1 MKIITIIL
9 FLIISFSS
17 NSQSIVGTWKRIS
30 SVLEHTNGK
39 TDDMQKNL
47 LSSMP
52 CIGEIKYVFESNGKH
67 TMILSK
73 GCEGIPSTVATWKM
87 SGDTFSIAQKLGNE
101 VISTT
106 YELSFAA
113 NIMTMTHTYTAADK
127 APDMKR
133 IILKYQKI

>member
-1 MKIITIIL
+1 MKNLLIAIL
-9 FLIISFSS
+9 LFSFSTHA
-17 NSQSIVGTWKRIS
+17 QSVVGTWKRTS

-39 TDDMQKNL
+39 TDDMQKTL

-87 SGDTFSIAQKLGNE
+87 VGDTFSIAQKLGNE
-101 VISTT
+101 VISTI
-106 YELSFAA
+106 YELSFSG
-113 NIMTMTHTYTAADK
+113 NVMTMTHNYTAADK

-133 IILKYQKI
+133 IILKYQKL